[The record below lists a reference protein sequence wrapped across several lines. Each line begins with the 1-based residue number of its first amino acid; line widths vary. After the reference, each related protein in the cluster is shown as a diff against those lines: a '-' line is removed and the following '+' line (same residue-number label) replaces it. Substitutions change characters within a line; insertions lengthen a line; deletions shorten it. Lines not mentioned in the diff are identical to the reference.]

1 LQIWQTVWKKQF
13 NNSKLKN
20 RISDFHKSLINNK
33 LASLEDRSIQLISAY
48 LFINLDV
55 ETEENNPLDA
65 IQDIPEVKEA
75 HRVYGT
81 YDMVMLLEAESTKI
95 LKDIILKSV
104 RRIQFVRST
113 MTLLSLAQYEKPKG

>member
-1 LQIWQTVWKKQF
+1 
-13 NNSKLKN
+13 
-20 RISDFHKSLINNK
+20 
-33 LASLEDRSIQLISAY
+33 LISAY